1 MSKIET
7 LLGMIQNV
15 VERMGQNS
23 FLIKG
28 WCITLISALFALS
41 AKDSQISFVYLA
53 YLPVIIFWGLDGY
66 FLWQERLFRKLYDHV
81 RNLSEDKIDYSM
93 NRSDLEITK
102 KETWICS
109 TFSKTLIPFYSVL
122 LVSVIAV
129 MILIIFNVI

>member
-7 LLGMIQNV
+7 HLGMIQNV

>member
-7 LLGMIQNV
+7 HLGMIQNV

-28 WCITLISALFALS
+28 WCITLVSALFALS